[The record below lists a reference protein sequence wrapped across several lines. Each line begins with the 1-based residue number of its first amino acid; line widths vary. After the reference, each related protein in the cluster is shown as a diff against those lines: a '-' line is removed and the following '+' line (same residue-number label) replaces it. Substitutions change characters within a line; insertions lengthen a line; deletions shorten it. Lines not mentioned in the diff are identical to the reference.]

1 MSEKKSGHEQSL
13 RCGHCQRLLA
23 FAGTFTSFHIKCPRC
38 KTLNHFTG
46 HYMAGETPE

>member
-1 MSEKKSGHEQSL
+1 MSEKKSGHEQPL

-38 KTLNHFTG
+38 KRASPPSG
-46 HYMAGETPE
+46 GEQ